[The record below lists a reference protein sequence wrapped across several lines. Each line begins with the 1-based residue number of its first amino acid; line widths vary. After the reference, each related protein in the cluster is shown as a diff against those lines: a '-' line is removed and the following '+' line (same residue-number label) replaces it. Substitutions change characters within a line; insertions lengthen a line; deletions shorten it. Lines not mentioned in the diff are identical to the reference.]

1 MPNVEP
7 APGLQAGEHT
17 TMEPDTETPEDDS
30 LPPSA
35 LVGKRYSNMNV
46 HDQSRAHFGDA
57 HYHGGQHTHN
67 YSESPPCGAVRVELT
82 GHSTSRD
89 AEDCGVH

>member
-46 HDQSRAHFGDA
+46 HDQSRAQFGDTFYQGVQ
-57 HYHGGQHTHN
+57 HIYNHG
-67 YSESPPCGAVRVELT
+67 ESPPWIL
-82 GHSTSRD
+82 
-89 AEDCGVH
+89 